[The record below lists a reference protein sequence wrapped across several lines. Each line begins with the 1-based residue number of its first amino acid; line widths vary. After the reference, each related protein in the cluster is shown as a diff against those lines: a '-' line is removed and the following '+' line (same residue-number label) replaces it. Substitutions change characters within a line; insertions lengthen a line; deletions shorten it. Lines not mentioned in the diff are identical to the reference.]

1 MQANFPRC
9 EDGCFTSGCFTVC
22 ICSHLH
28 ADAASLW
35 PHHRCGFDFP
45 VQVLTAT
52 AAPPVVL
59 ILLEIRGSFPSF
71 LCVFFFFFTSLGFTN
86 ALRPPGQRPHR
97 LKSQRAYAHGC
108 SRAQFKQRLVDR
120 SDAISPV
127 ETHIWCPIAGG
138 TVKKK
143 KEWRNR
149 DREKA
154 REVKKKGG
162 SEDQHQDQLYLHCS
176 ILNANVASVTSKG
189 ICGDILETEN

>member
-1 MQANFPRC
+1 MCGRVFHQRVFHH
-9 EDGCFTSGCFTVC
+9 V
-22 ICSHLH
+22 HL
-28 ADAASLW
+28 
-35 PHHRCGFDFP
+35 
-45 VQVLTAT
+45 
-52 AAPPVVL
+52 
-59 ILLEIRGSFPSF
+59 FPSPRWRSLAMTSSQVRIRLSRAGAQGNRCPSCRSDPIRDSRQLSIF
-71 LCVFFFFFTSLGFTN
+71 PLCFFFSFFTSLGFNN